1 MRNKSSR
8 KGMRY
13 RLWEWG
19 DYELK
24 ERVIRGHRVQEQ
36 KNHLSVDIL
45 IFLISLH
52 SEGEISDTPE
62 SYKGK
67 SWSEQEVF
75 RA

>member
-36 KNHLSVDIL
+36 KVWIDS
-45 IFLISLH
+45 
-52 SEGEISDTPE
+52 GRR
-62 SYKGK
+62 YWG
-67 SWSEQEVF
+67 
-75 RA
+75 

>member
-1 MRNKSSR
+1 MGLSRRWRCGMRNKSSR

-36 KNHLSVDIL
+36 KVWIDS
-45 IFLISLH
+45 
-52 SEGEISDTPE
+52 GRR
-62 SYKGK
+62 YWG
-67 SWSEQEVF
+67 
-75 RA
+75 